1 MLTIY
6 CGDNTVESRKHYSS
20 HIAHLKESGYDLQ
33 EVESSQ
39 MSNLNSIIHGSSS
52 LFAEKK
58 AYALSHVVSR
68 ASYRKVLLD
77 IDHSDVEIVMW
88 ETTYDPRSIKRY
100 FPSAKIL
107 ESKLPAN
114 IWKMLDSFAPGNAQ
128 SIIRMK
134 QSLGD
139 AVDEH
144 MLLYML
150 QRRAKDLILA
160 RNGLDGKRKLAPW
173 QVSQMKSQ
181 AARWKSEDH
190 LVRAYHKLSDIEKG
204 VKTGTLPYSADKA
217 LDILFSFYLQ

>member
-20 HIAHLKESGYDLQ
+20 HIARLKEAGYDVQ
-33 EVESSQ
+33 EVESSRITD
-39 MSNLNSIIHGSSS
+39 LNTIIHGSSS
-52 LFAEKK
+52 LFSEQK
-58 AYALSHVVSR
+58 AYALSHIISR
-68 ASYRKVLLD
+68 ASYRKVLQD
-77 IDHSDVEIVMW
+77 IDHSGIEIVIW

-114 IWKMLDSFAPGNAQ
+114 IWKMLDSFAPGNATAM
-128 SIIRMK
+128 IRMK

-150 QRRAKDLILA
+150 QRRAKDLILV
-160 RNGLDGKRKLAPW
+160 RNGLSGKSKLAPW
-173 QVSQMKSQ
+173 QESQMKSQ
-181 AARWKSEDH
+181 SARWSSEQH
-190 LVRAYHKLSDIEKG
+190 LVRAYLKLSDIEKG